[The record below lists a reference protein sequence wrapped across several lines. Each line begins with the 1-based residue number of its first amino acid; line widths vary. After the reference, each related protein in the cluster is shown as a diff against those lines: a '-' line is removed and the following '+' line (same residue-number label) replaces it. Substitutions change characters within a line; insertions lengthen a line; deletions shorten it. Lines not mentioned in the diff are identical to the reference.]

1 MTRRVFP
8 RVTSSQLRYFRNRK
22 KGRRYRKNASHA
34 FPAAIPALSAEDSLT
49 ANRGNMTRQDGTR
62 HHVSQGMKRC
72 PGMASTLICSY
83 SPVIKNFFTFFFSR
97 GHLRRWNHELRHWGR
112 RRRALGRRCSSQDRG
127 RRDGCA
133 TIAITREFL
142 SRDCSHKAP
151 GKKLKC
157 HAR

>member
-22 KGRRYRKNASHA
+22 KGRRYRKNVSHA
-34 FPAAIPALSAEDSLT
+34 FPAAAPALSAGEHDS
-49 ANRGNMTRQDGTR
+49 TRRDSVSRVTR
-62 HHVSQGMKRC
+62 HEAVPRNGLHAHLQLLTC
-72 PGMASTLICSY
+72 NQEL
-83 SPVIKNFFTFFFSR
+83 FTFFFSR
-97 GHLRRWNHELRHWGR
+97 GQLRRWNHELRDWGR
-112 RRRALGRRCSSQDRG
+112 RRRALRRRCSSQDRG

>member
-1 MTRRVFP
+1 MFFLELP
-8 RVTSSQLRYFRNRK
+8 LRNYAIFEIEK
-22 KGRRYRKNASHA
+22 K
-34 FPAAIPALSAEDSLT
+34 AEDTGRTYRMPSRQPLLLCQL
-49 ANRGNMTRQDGTR
+49 GNMTRQDGTR
-62 HHVSQGMKRC
+62 YHVSQGMKRC

-112 RRRALGRRCSSQDRG
+112 RRRALRRRCSSQDRG